1 MKKQTKIAFAG
12 LSSMALLAVA
22 ACGQSNESDGNSSS
36 SKEKKQE
43 VTLVSTTDVPQLD
56 PTKTT
61 DSTSI
66 IVTNN
71 VFEGL
76 YRLDGDNKPTAG
88 IAESERSIR
97 R

>member
-1 MKKQTKIAFAG
+1 MKKHTKIAFAG
-12 LSSMALLAVA
+12 LSSAALLAVA
-22 ACGQSNESDGNSSS
+22 ACGQGNESDGNSSS
-36 SKEKKQE
+36 SNEKKQE

-76 YRLDGDNKPTAG
+76 YRLDG
-88 IAESERSIR
+88 
-97 R
+97 